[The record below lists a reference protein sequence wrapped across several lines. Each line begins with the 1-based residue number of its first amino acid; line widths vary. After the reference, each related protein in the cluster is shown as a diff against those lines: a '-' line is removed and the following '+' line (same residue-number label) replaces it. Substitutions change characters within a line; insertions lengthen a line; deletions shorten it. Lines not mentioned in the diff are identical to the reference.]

1 MSENINFSELREKIN
16 NWDIDAEKL
25 LLDKIKL
32 FTDEYIEDFNQF
44 SKNMDCLDIHLQSAE
59 VENYKAIT

>member
-1 MSENINFSELREKIN
+1 MSESINFSELREKIN

-32 FTDEYIEDFNQF
+32 FTDNYIEEFNQF
-44 SKNMDCLDIHLQSAE
+44 SKNMDCLYIHLQSAE
-59 VENYKAIT
+59 LKIIKP